1 MERMGI
7 WVMLYKKKKFKKI
20 VRVAEQHSIFPV
32 TVTKF
37 AYQGILVL
45 SSFSL
50 KLSVVVFAD
59 LKQAGSHLGQIQVLN
74 R

>member
-1 MERMGI
+1 
-7 WVMLYKKKKFKKI
+7 MLYKKKKSKKI

-50 KLSVVVFAD
+50 RLSVVVFAD
-59 LKQAGSHLGQIQVLN
+59 LKQAGSRLGQIQILN
-74 R
+74 QLTFLCQM

>member
-1 MERMGI
+1 M
-7 WVMLYKKKKFKKI
+7 
-20 VRVAEQHSIFPV
+20 VRVAEQHNIFPV

-50 KLSVVVFAD
+50 RLSVAVFAD
-59 LKQAGSHLGQIQVLN
+59 LKQAGSHLGQIQILN
-74 R
+74 QLTFLCQM